1 MMMRMG
7 PNSVRYW
14 TIVAVVSADAPAAW
28 AKAGVMKMVVL
39 RHERPPSAVAAGYTG
54 GGAKAMGGGV
64 ARGRR
69 QVGRGSLLLETR
81 AWVRLPSGK
90 RLDLLH
96 PTPFDWDDGDLAI
109 GLARTYRWGGHS
121 AWPLPLS
128 VAQHSLLVL
137 AMYRR
142 AARSD
147 PAAELRELLH
157 DADEGLLGFD
167 CISVV
172 KPFLGEAFR
181 ALTVD
186 LQRAVAIR
194 YRVAAFDPAALKAH
208 KRADRIAAASEAMHV
223 VGWTRAEVRHTL
235 RIPFEPLAA
244 DPLVPIYGGTP
255 WEPWPPA
262 SAAERFLAEL
272 QTLCRARV

>member
-1 MMMRMG
+1 MLRE
-7 PNSVRYW
+7 P
-14 TIVAVVSADAPAAW
+14 
-28 AKAGVMKMVVL
+28 MK
-39 RHERPPSAVAAGYTG
+39 SD
-54 GGAKAMGGGV
+54 
-64 ARGRR
+64 
-69 QVGRGSLLLETR
+69 TR

-96 PTPFDWDDGDLAI
+96 PTPFDWDDEDLAV

-128 VAQHSLLVL
+128 VAQHSLMVM
-137 AMYRR
+137 AMHRR
-142 AARSD
+142 AAGRSD
-147 PAAELRELLH
+147 RAADLRELLH

-181 ALTVD
+181 ALTSD

-194 YRVAAFDPAALKAH
+194 YRIKPFDATTQKAH
-208 KRADRIAAASEAMHV
+208 KRADRVAAASEAVHV
-223 VGWTRAEVRHTL
+223 VGWTRDEVRHTL
-235 RIPFEPLAA
+235 RIPYEPLAI
-244 DPLVPIYGGTP
+244 DPLVALYGGAP

-262 SAAERFLAEL
+262 VAAERFLTEL
-272 QTLCRARV
+272 RALVA